1 MGLLVI
7 DKPAIDF
14 NAMHATFFQK
24 LLLTM
29 IAAFAFACLIQFYKT
44 FIIGA
49 DQAINGGYKSS
60 HGLSHSK

>member
-7 DKPAIDF
+7 AKPAIDL

-24 LLLTM
+24 LLLAM
-29 IAAFAFACLIQFYKT
+29 IAAFAFACLIEFYKT

-49 DQAINGGYKSS
+49 DQALNGGYKTS
-60 HGLSHSK
+60 HGISQPK